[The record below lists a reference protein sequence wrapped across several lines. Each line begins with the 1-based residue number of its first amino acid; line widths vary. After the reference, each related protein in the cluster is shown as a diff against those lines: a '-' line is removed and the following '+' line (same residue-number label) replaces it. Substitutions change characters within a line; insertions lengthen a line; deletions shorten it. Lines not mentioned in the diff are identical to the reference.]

1 MRDLFLTD
9 RFFWSCGALSLV
21 FVLGFAF
28 PWFFPV
34 AQAATLIQV
43 SLITLDI
50 WWLYRRTPRVSCT
63 RILPRMPGLGDD
75 CPVVLE
81 LRNDGLQFFHAT
93 LIEELPLQL
102 QERNFEKKVALT
114 PGETIQI
121 TYSFRPATRG
131 QYYFGNT
138 LLYLSTRLGL
148 MERRIKANTTAQQAL
163 VFPSV
168 LQMKKM
174 ELKALSRI
182 STHSGIKKI
191 RRIGH
196 GYEFEQIKNY
206 VPGDD
211 YRGINWKASGR
222 KADLMVNQYEDER
235 AQQFYCII
243 DKSRTMRLPF
253 NGLTLMEYAINATLA
268 ISNVALKK
276 YDKAGLITFSDILGA
291 VVKADNKPR
300 QLNLLLTQLYKE
312 QERPFEANFEL
323 LYFAARKLIAGRSL
337 IFFFTNFESIY
348 ALERALP
355 LLRKIHSSHLLVV
368 ILFENTEITHFAE
381 EKTKTMED
389 IYMQSAARKYLLE
402 KQQIAHKLHQFGIQ
416 TIYTKPEELSVN
428 TINKY
433 LELKSR
439 GLI

>member
-1 MRDLFLTD
+1 MRNLFLSD
-9 RFFWSCGALSLV
+9 RFFWGCGVISLA
-21 FVLGFAF
+21 FVLGFALPWSF
-28 PWFFPV
+28 PIAQVLALFLILLV
-34 AQAATLIQV
+34 A
-43 SLITLDI
+43 LDA
-50 WWLYRRTPRVSCT
+50 WWLFRRVPPVSCKRT
-63 RILPRMPGLGDD
+63 LPRIPGLGDD
-75 CPVVLE
+75 CPVILE
-81 LRNDGLQFFHAT
+81 LHNNSVQSLNAT
-93 LIEELPLQL
+93 IIEELPFQL
-102 QERNFEKKVALT
+102 QERNFEKKVTLPA
-114 PGETIQI
+114 GETVRF
-121 TYSFRPATRG
+121 TYTFRPLSRG
-131 QYYFGNT
+131 KYLFGHT
-138 LLYLSTRLGL
+138 LLFLSTRIGL
-148 MERRIKANTTAQQAL
+148 LQRRMKANATVQEAR

-211 YRGINWKASGR
+211 YRGINWKASSR
-222 KADLMVNQYEDER
+222 KSDLMVNQYEDER
-235 AQQFYCII
+235 AQQLYCIV
-243 DKSRTMRLPF
+243 DKSRIMRLPF

-268 ISNVALKK
+268 ISNVALRK
-276 YDKAGLITFSDILGA
+276 YDKAGLVTFSDVLGA

-300 QLNLLLTQLYKE
+300 QLNLILNQLYKE
-312 QERPFEANFEL
+312 QERPVEANYEV
-323 LYFAARKLIAGRSL
+323 LYFSARKLISGRSL

-355 LLRKIHSSHLLVV
+355 SLRKINQSHLLVV
-368 ILFENTEITHFAE
+368 ILFENTEIAHFAE
-381 EKTKTMED
+381 ENARTLED
-389 IYMQSAARKYLLE
+389 IYTQSAARKYLLE
-402 KQQIAHKLHQFGIQ
+402 KKQISYKLLQFGIQ

-439 GLI
+439 GFI

>member
-9 RFFWSCGALSLV
+9 RFFWGCGAISLT

-34 AQAATLIQV
+34 AQAATLLQL

-50 WWLYRRTPRVSCT
+50 WWLYRRTPQVSCT
-63 RILPRMPGLGDD
+63 RTLPRMPGLGDD
-75 CPVVLE
+75 CPVVLR
-81 LRNDGLQFFHAT
+81 LHNDGLQFFHAT

-102 QERNFEKKVALT
+102 QERNFEKKVVLT

-121 TYSFRPATRG
+121 TYSFRPTSRG

-138 LLYLSTRLGL
+138 LLYLSTRMGL
-148 MERRIKANTTAQQAL
+148 LERRLRANTTAQEAL

-235 AQQFYCII
+235 AQQLYCII
-243 DKSRTMRLPF
+243 DKSRAMRLPF

-312 QERPFEANFEL
+312 QERPFETNFEL

-368 ILFENTEITHFAE
+368 ILFENTEISHFAE